1 MEIKKEDFVRFHIVD
16 TQFYALPMSYF
27 KEEKEETDIKVK
39 IDMEKLKEIIKEPT
53 KEELAA
59 ITKTE
64 KIAKL
69 KEELEALE
77 A

>member
-27 KEEKEETDIKVK
+27 KEEEVIEEVIEEVV
-39 IDMEKLKEIIKEPT
+39 EEVIIEPT

-59 ITKTE
+59 IAKA
-64 KIAKL
+64 KKVAKL

>member
-16 TQFYALPMSYF
+16 TQFYALPMSFF
-27 KEEKEETDIKVK
+27 KEEEKIIEEIVD
-39 IDMEKLKEIIKEPT
+39 EIIEEVVIEPT

-59 ITKTE
+59 IAKAE
-64 KIAKL
+64 KVAKL